1 MSREPS
7 PWTADLA
14 TSAGRQALEARVAR
28 APAVLVDPADLGA
41 EAPETLP
48 PGCPHLVVGVAP
60 AGGAAIVTLDHLVRP
75 DAGNRAVLRR
85 RLALLRVVDLED
97 QALEAA
103 VFVWSILAR
112 EHAELVRERSR
123 SLALVR
129 RLVRELR
136 P

>member
-1 MSREPS
+1 
-7 PWTADLA
+7 
-14 TSAGRQALEARVAR
+14 
-28 APAVLVDPADLGA
+28 
-41 EAPETLP
+41 
-48 PGCPHLVVGVAP
+48 VVGVAP

-75 DAGNRAVLRR
+75 DAANRAVLRR

-103 VFVWSILAR
+103 VYVWSILAR